1 MGKTYSSAA
10 SGTTDIIKAGN
21 IVIAAPY
28 DVRTVV
34 DTYDDLFVKSTFGLT
49 SMYIGMPVTTLDTQE
64 IYILTKKPGSRDNE
78 EKYKKNIS
86 WKKIG
91 GLEFKPEDYV
101 EFYSTKFG
109 AKILS
114 SSDELS
120 TITSPY
126 EGQFAVVKGIDGST
140 TLYTYIKSGDTGN
153 WTKILSGNSSTGST
167 DSVITND
174 GTIPTSG
181 TGLSVHKN
189 DKDASIVETYAD
201 SKTELEANTYYTSR
215 GLNSYDTNGGT
226 LSGEDYI
233 ILSNNG
239 ESYIKLY
246 SKNHASGNW
255 IELCIKDDTL
265 GITKSDISY
274 VDTTNNEQSM
284 VEDVLTLPREG
295 LIKFGKKVVLTS
307 LNESRSTGTSG
318 LKFGSTGSTY
328 EDIDIYTSNILP
340 TVYAYA
346 NGIPVKVLTEADVP
360 ETISN
365 DEIESLFTN
374 I

>member
-1 MGKTYSSAA
+1 MAISYTTSLTLTSGFSVNA
-10 SGTTDIIKAGN
+10 SIPI
-21 IVIAAPY
+21 

-34 DTYDDLFVKSTFGLT
+34 DTVDDLITIPKPYAGLVVNIKGT
-49 SMYIGMPVTTLDTQE
+49 SD
-64 IYILTKKPGSRDNE
+64 IYVLTKGGLAA
-78 EKYKKNIS
+78 KKLVN

-91 GLEFKPEDYV
+91 G
-101 EFYSTKFG
+101 TNG

-126 EGQFAVVKGIDGST
+126 EGQFAVVKSTDGST

-153 WTKILSGNSSTGST
+153 WIKILSGDSSTGSV

-181 TGLSVHKN
+181 TGLSVNKN
-189 DKDASIVETYAD
+189 DKDASVVETYAD

-215 GLNSYDTNGGT
+215 GLNSYDTNGGI

-246 SKNHASGNW
+246 SKSHASGNW

-265 GITKSDISY
+265 GITKSDVKY
-274 VDTTNNEQSM
+274 VDTTNMEQSM
-284 VEDVLTLPREG
+284 TEDIITLPKEG
-295 LIKFGKKVVLTS
+295 LIKFGKKVVLTG
-307 LNESRSTGTSG
+307 LNESRSTGASG
-318 LKFGSTGSTY
+318 LNFGSTGSTY

-346 NGIPVKVLTEADVP
+346 NGTRVKVLTEADVP
-360 ETISN
+360 EAISN

>member
-1 MGKTYSSAA
+1 MGKTYSSAT
-10 SGTTDIIKAGN
+10 SGTTN
-21 IVIAAPY
+21 ITSARNITAAAPY

-34 DTYDDLFVKSTFGLT
+34 DTYDDLFIKSTFGLS

-64 IYILTKKPGSRDNE
+64 IYILTKKPGLRDNE
-78 EKYKKNIS
+78 EKYRKNIS

-91 GLEFKPEDYV
+91 GSEFKPEDYV

-126 EGQFAVVKGIDGST
+126 EGQFAVVKDIDGST
-140 TLYTYIKSGDTGN
+140 TLYTYIKSGNTGN
-153 WTKILSGNSSTGST
+153 WTKILSGGSSTGST

-239 ESYIKLY
+239 DSYIKLY
-246 SKNHASGNW
+246 SKNHVSGNW

-274 VDTTNNEQSM
+274 VDTTNNEQPM

>member
-140 TLYTYIKSGDTGN
+140 TLYTYIKSGETGN

>member
-1 MGKTYSSAA
+1 MAISYTTSMTLATGVSVNSS
-10 SGTTDIIKAGN
+10 IPI
-21 IVIAAPY
+21 

-34 DTYDDLFVKSTFGLT
+34 DTVDDLITIPRPYAGLMVNIKGT
-49 SMYIGMPVTTLDTQE
+49 SD
-64 IYILTKKPGSRDNE
+64 IYVLTKGGLAA
-78 EKYKKNIS
+78 KKLEN

-91 GLEFKPEDYV
+91 GTEFKPEDYV

-109 AKILS
+109 AKIIG

-126 EGQFAVVKGIDGST
+126 EGQFAVVKDADGST
-140 TLYTYIKSGDTGN
+140 TLYTYIKSGETGN
-153 WTKILSGNSSTGST
+153 WTKILSGSGSSGSA

-181 TGLSVHKN
+181 TGLSVNKN
-189 DKDASIVETYAD
+189 DKDASVVETYAD

-239 ESYIKLY
+239 ESYMKLY

-265 GITKSDISY
+265 GITKSDVKY
-274 VDTTNNEQSM
+274 VDMTNTEQSM
-284 VEDVLTLPREG
+284 TDDILTLPREG
-295 LIKFGKKVVLTS
+295 LIKFGKKVVLTG
-307 LNESRSTGTSG
+307 LNESRSTGASG

-346 NGIPVKVLTEADVP
+346 NGTQVKVLTEADIP

>member
-1 MGKTYSSAA
+1 MAISYTTSLTLTSGFSVNA
-10 SGTTDIIKAGN
+10 SIPI
-21 IVIAAPY
+21 

-34 DTYDDLFVKSTFGLT
+34 DTVDDLITIPKPYAGLVVNIKGT
-49 SMYIGMPVTTLDTQE
+49 SD
-64 IYILTKKPGSRDNE
+64 IYVLTKGGLAA
-78 EKYKKNIS
+78 KKLVN

-91 GLEFKPEDYV
+91 G
-101 EFYSTKFG
+101 TNG

-126 EGQFAVVKGIDGST
+126 EGQFAVVKSTDGST

-153 WTKILSGNSSTGST
+153 WIKILSGGSSTGSA

-181 TGLSVHKN
+181 TGLSVNKN
-189 DKDASIVETYAD
+189 DKDASVVETYAD
-201 SKTELEANTYYTSR
+201 SKTELEANTYYTGR
-215 GLNSYDTNGGT
+215 GLNSYDTNGGI

-246 SKNHASGNW
+246 SKSHASGNW

-265 GITKSDISY
+265 GITKSDVKY
-274 VDTTNNEQSM
+274 VDTTNMEQSM
-284 VEDVLTLPREG
+284 TEDIIRLPKEG
-295 LIKFGKKVVLTS
+295 LIKFGKKVVLTG
-307 LNESRSTGTSG
+307 LNESRSTGASG

-346 NGIPVKVLTEADVP
+346 NGTRVKVLTEADVP
-360 ETISN
+360 EAISN